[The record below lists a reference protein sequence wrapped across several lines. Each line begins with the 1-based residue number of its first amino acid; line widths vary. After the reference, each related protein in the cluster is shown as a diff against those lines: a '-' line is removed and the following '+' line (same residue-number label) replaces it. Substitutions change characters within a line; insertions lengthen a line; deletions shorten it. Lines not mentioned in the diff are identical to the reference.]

1 MKLKQPTIT
10 ETLPFSTV
18 PDLRINLK
26 GQKKKKKYV
35 FSDKNEDNNRVL
47 EEEINNGTSR
57 SNPPVIKSN

>member
-1 MKLKQPTIT
+1 MKLKKPTIT

-26 GQKKKKKYV
+26 GQKKKKRKENV

-47 EEEINNGTSR
+47 EEENQQWYIE
-57 SNPPVIKSN
+57 I